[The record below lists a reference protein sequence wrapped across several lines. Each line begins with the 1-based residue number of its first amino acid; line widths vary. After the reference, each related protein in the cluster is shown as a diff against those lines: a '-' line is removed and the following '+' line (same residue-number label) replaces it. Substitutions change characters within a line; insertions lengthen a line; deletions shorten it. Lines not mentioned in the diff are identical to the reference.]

1 MLRLYKNQ
9 GDRRFTKYILFSYI
23 FVCGKKNKIIE
34 NNFVKNNTNSKGVN
48 LVMFYINLKSIL
60 GKMRLHALTLLYNI
74 FEPMDRDDGGG
85 ELTFDL

>member
-1 MLRLYKNQ
+1 M
-9 GDRRFTKYILFSYI
+9 
-23 FVCGKKNKIIE
+23 
-34 NNFVKNNTNSKGVN
+34 KNNTNSKGVN

-85 ELTFDL
+85 GADIWFIDIDNAKLIDEVKWC